1 MKVSI
6 LMVTYNHEKFISQAI
21 ESVLMQ
27 KVDFE
32 YELIIGE
39 DCSTDNTRQIVID
52 YQKKYSDRIRLLLP
66 NVNLGA
72 HKNFFNTFKTCQ
84 GQYIALL
91 EGDDYWISPDKLQRQ
106 VDFLDEH
113 PKYAI
118 CFHNAIIFWEDNRQP
133 PGLFRHKQKE
143 TSSIEDLLIE
153 NFIPTA
159 SVMYRNGLIKNFP
172 QWFHELS
179 MGDWV
184 IHILNAQYGNIWYIN
199 EVMSAYRLHSQGV
212 WTSKSDEQRLPAIIQ
227 MFSNIKEYLD
237 IKYQATID
245 KSINYYSNGLNYL
258 LKQKEYEKS
267 SISDTLCKILSLR
280 NINLIIFPNWEEK
293 NNLLYESLKTTII
306 KLISHHD
313 ISQLTLLI
321 DTYNVDIEDPE
332 SILSDILFSISLE
345 ENIDISEDLSI
356 SFVGNMNQKEWT
368 ALLPWIYARIS
379 LDIENKEAIIQAQ
392 AQNIPLCDLDNISN
406 IQAKQINSEH

>member
-1 MKVSI
+1 MKVSV
-6 LMVTYNHEKFISQAI
+6 LMITYNHEKFIAKAI

-27 KVDFE
+27 QVNFE
-32 YELIIGE
+32 YELVIGE
-39 DCSTDNTRQIVID
+39 DCSTDTTRQIAID
-52 YQKKYSDRIRLLLP
+52 YQKRYPDNIRLLLP
-66 NVNLGA
+66 NNNLGMNQNLA
-72 HKNFFNTFKTCQ
+72 NTFYACK
-84 GQYIALL
+84 GQYIAIL
-91 EGDDYWISPDKLQRQ
+91 EADDYWISPYKLQRQ

-113 PKYAI
+113 PEYAI

-172 QWFHELS
+172 QWFYELS

-184 IHILNAQYGNIWYIN
+184 IHILNAQYGNIGYIN
-199 EVMSAYRLHSQGV
+199 EVMSAYRLHTQGV

-245 KSINYYSNGLNYL
+245 KSINYYSNGLNYV

-267 SISDTLCKILSLR
+267 SISETLCKTLSLR
-280 NINLIIFPNWEEK
+280 NINLIVFPNWEQT
-293 NNLLYESLKTTII
+293 NNFLYENLKITII

-321 DTYNVDIEDPE
+321 DISNVCIEDAE

-368 ALLPWIYARIS
+368 ALLPYISARIS

-392 AQNIPLCDLDNISN
+392 AQNIPVWDVESISK
-406 IQAKQINSEH
+406 IQASQIN